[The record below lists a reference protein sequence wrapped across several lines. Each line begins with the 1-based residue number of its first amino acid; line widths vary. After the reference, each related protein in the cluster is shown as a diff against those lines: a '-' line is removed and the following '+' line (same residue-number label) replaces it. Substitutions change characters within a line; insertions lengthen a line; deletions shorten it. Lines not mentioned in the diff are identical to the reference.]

1 MCVWVPIAKYAHLSI
16 KRPYMHSLGSLG
28 SILSNVVKFPF
39 VRRLS
44 DYNGV
49 FFCTNYSPFQVGK
62 ITTSSLD
69 LSTWSLEGGCIATAV
84 GVND

>member
-1 MCVWVPIAKYAHLSI
+1 
-16 KRPYMHSLGSLG
+16 MHSLGSLG

-69 LSTWSLEGGCIATAV
+69 LST
-84 GVND
+84 